1 MSQSRS
7 SPVGQVRVLAFD
19 VFGTCVDWHGSIARE
34 VADLRLIGRD
44 GPVDGPVFASA
55 LRAGYKPA
63 MARVRSGE
71 LGWTKIDDLHRMIL
85 DGVLDDMGVDLPEEA
100 RVDLN
105 RAWHRLTPWPDTV
118 SGLARLK
125 SRFVITTLSN
135 GNLGLLTNMAKAA
148 GLPWDCV
155 LSAEVFRH
163 YKPDPETYLG
173 VCEVF
178 DIRPEQMLM
187 VACHKDDL
195 RAAASHGCQTAF
207 VERPLEYGAG
217 VSVDLAVEPDFQF
230 HAVDFN
236 DLADQLGC

>member
-1 MSQSRS
+1 MSAAPQI
-7 SPVGQVRVLAFD
+7 RVLAFD

-34 VADLRLIGRD
+34 VNALGLVGQD
-44 GPVDGPVFASA
+44 GVVDGVAFATA

-85 DGVLDDMGVDLPEEA
+85 DGVLSDLGVRMDEPA
-100 RVDLN
+100 RVHLN
-105 RAWHRLTPWPDTV
+105 KAWHRLTPWPDTV

-125 SRFVITTLSN
+125 SRFTITTLSN

-148 GLPWDCV
+148 GLPWDCI

-163 YKPDPETYLG
+163 YKPDPQTYLG

-178 DIRPEQMLM
+178 EIEPAQMLM

-195 RAAASHGCQTAF
+195 RSAASYGCQTAF

-217 VSVDLAVEPDFQF
+217 VTVDLKVEPDFQF

>member
-1 MSQSRS
+1 MVVRGLRKLGMQITDAEHRQMHYYWRY
-7 SPVGQVRVLAFD
+7 VGHL
-19 VFGTCVDWHGSIARE
+19 
-34 VADLRLIGRD
+34 L
-44 GPVDGPVFASA
+44 
-55 LRAGYKPA
+55 
-63 MARVRSGE
+63 
-71 LGWTKIDDLHRMIL
+71 
-85 DGVLDDMGVDLPEEA
+85 GVDDAL
-100 RVDLN
+100 
-105 RAWHRLTPWPDTV
+105 LTV
-118 SGLARLK
+118 
-125 SRFVITTLSN
+125 TTAEQEIFALQIVTHLYRPTEN
-135 GNLGLLTNMAKAA
+135 GEKLMKALLTNMAKAA